1 MDLKI
6 AAELYWRALGGVAQ
20 ACPAI
25 GHTNTPAEDAVLAE
39 RVRRSEELWAELVR
53 AREEVQS

>member
-6 AAELYWRALGGVAQ
+6 AAELYWQALGGVAK

-25 GHTNTPAEDAVLAE
+25 GHVNTDAENAVLAE
-39 RVRRSEELWAELVR
+39 RVRRSEELWVELVR